1 MTDLLERSTA
11 VDKSPVAPPT
21 QSSLLAEFGRRGMDA
36 PVLLDPLVS
45 GLIVSLE
52 TGNPISGY
60 TLTWNWH
67 IYSQLFVHSDIPY
80 STFLLARCTTA
91 SRRRS

>member
-11 VDKSPVAPPT
+11 VDKKPSWLRRHSPPYWL
-21 QSSLLAEFGRRGMDA
+21 SLVGGGWM
-36 PVLLDPLVS
+36 LLFFLIPLVS

-80 STFLLARCTTA
+80 
-91 SRRRS
+91 